1 MIWREKRLVLIVLG
15 VLLAANTIFFFT
27 YRVQYESRLDA
38 LDARMDTVKAQLEEA
53 RRARMSAEQQVAAYR
68 KIERD
73 VQDVIGNRWA
83 TQGERLTL
91 LITEIKRL
99 AAKSTLVPPSYSFD
113 QGEAKSGTTGSG
125 TGTGAN
131 QKIGAKEV
139 GIRFTVEGTYQQIRR
154 LINMLELSHQ
164 FVIID
169 QIGLSTTSGET
180 LTMNIHVKTLFHD
193 PSEAAPRRG
202 GNQDL

>member
-1 MIWREKRLVLIVLG
+1 MIWREKKVLLIVLAI
-15 VLLAANTIFFFT
+15 LLAANTVFFFT
-27 YRVQYESRLDA
+27 YRVQYESRLAA
-38 LDARMDTVKAQLEEA
+38 LDARMDSAKAQLEEA
-53 RRARMSAEQQVAAYR
+53 RRARVAAEQQVAAYR

-73 VQDVIGNRWA
+73 VQDIIGNRWA
-83 TQGERLTL
+83 TQGERLTS

-113 QGEAKSGTTGSG
+113 QGEARSVSTGSG
-125 TGTGAN
+125 SGSN

-139 GIRFTVEGTYQQIRR
+139 GISFTVEGTYQQIRR

-169 QIGLSTTSGET
+169 QVGLSTTSGET

-193 PSEAAPRRG
+193 PSDAAPRRA